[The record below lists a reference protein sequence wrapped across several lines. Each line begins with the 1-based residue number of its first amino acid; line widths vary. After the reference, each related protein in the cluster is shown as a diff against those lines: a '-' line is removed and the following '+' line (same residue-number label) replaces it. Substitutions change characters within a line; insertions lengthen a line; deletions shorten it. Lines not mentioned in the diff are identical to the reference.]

1 MKRWQIFDEL
11 CGFLRA
17 GLHHTPAPLTDNLPW
32 EQLIEASS
40 YHYVTPF
47 LAWSLQDNGKVDPEV
62 EKYLAAVLLLN
73 AQRNQ
78 QLILV
83 IRRVAQALNAIG
95 IVPIL
100 FKGAAHLVSA
110 LYPSQGLRVAGDI
123 DLLLPVGRALDIGK
137 ALKQAGLSAEETPV
151 LVKVEN
157 PNLPHF
163 RDPASGAI
171 LDIQNEIAPRQWQAI
186 VEPVGF
192 EARCQLITLSGAEVR
207 IPGPADLVAHAIVHN
222 QIKDKYYRRNIV
234 QLRQLLDLAF
244 LCDRYEGEIDWVE
257 LESRFEKAGNA
268 PVLSTNFHFVEALLY
283 RDVPKFKC
291 PPRPFALESLRARIE
306 NPQSQ
311 RLFLLTELA
320 SHYAARLRAQPL
332 SDFKLLNGKAFA
344 GHIRQLADILRAKKK
359 W

>member
-1 MKRWQIFDEL
+1 MTRWQIFLEL

-17 GLHHTPAPLTDNLPW
+17 GLRHPAPPLTDNLPW

-47 LAWSLQDNGKVDPEV
+47 LAWNLRNNEKVDPQVKE
-62 EKYLAAVLLLN
+62 YLAAVLVLN
-73 AQRNQ
+73 TQRNQ
-78 QLILV
+78 QLMKV
-83 IRRVAQALNAIG
+83 IPRVAQALNAIG

-100 FKGAAHLVSA
+100 FKGAAHLANA
-110 LYPSQGLRVAGDI
+110 LYPSPGLRIAGDI
-123 DLLLPVGRALDIGK
+123 DLLLPVERAPDIGK
-137 ALKQAGLSAEETPV
+137 ALTQAGLNAEETPV
-151 LVKVEN
+151 LVRTAN
-157 PNLPHF
+157 PSLPHF
-163 RDPASGAI
+163 RDPATGAI

-192 EARCQLITLSGAEVR
+192 EASCRLVALSGAELR
-207 IPGPADLVAHAIVHN
+207 IPGPTDLVAHSIVHN
-222 QIKDKYYRRNIV
+222 QIKDSYYQRNIV

-244 LCDRYEGEIDWVE
+244 LCDRYEAEIDWIE

-268 PVLSTNFHFVEALLY
+268 AVLSTNFYFVEALLH

-291 PPRPFALESLRARIE
+291 PPRPFALELLRARIE

-311 RLFLLTELA
+311 RLFLLAELA

-332 SDFKLLNGKAFA
+332 GDLDLLNGKALM
-344 GHIRQLADILRAKKK
+344 GHIRQLAGILRAKKK

>member
-1 MKRWQIFDEL
+1 MKKWQIFDEL

-17 GLHHTPAPLTDNLPW
+17 GLRHTPPRLTDNFPW

-47 LAWSLQDNGKVDPEV
+47 LAWSLQDSEKVDPEV
-62 EKYLAAVLLLN
+62 KEYLAAVLMLN
-73 AQRNQ
+73 TQRNQ
-78 QLILV
+78 QLMLV
-83 IRRVAQALNAIG
+83 IKRVAQALNAIG

-100 FKGAAHLVSA
+100 FKGAAHLACA
-110 LYPSQGLRVAGDI
+110 LYPSQGLRIAGDI
-123 DLLLPVGRALDIGK
+123 DLLLPAGRALDIGN
-137 ALKQAGLSAEETPV
+137 ALKQAGLNAEEAPV

-157 PNLPHF
+157 PGLPHF
-163 RDPASGAI
+163 RDPATGAI
-171 LDIQNEIAPRQWQAI
+171 LDIQCEIAPQQWQAI

-192 EARCQLITLSGAEVR
+192 EARCRLIALSGANVR
-207 IPGPADLVAHAIVHN
+207 IPGPTDLVAHSIVHN
-222 QIKDKYYRRNIV
+222 QIKDRYYQRNIV

-244 LCDRYEGEIDWVE
+244 LCDRYEGEIDWIE

-268 PVLSTNFHFVEALLY
+268 PVLSTNFHFVEALLH

-291 PPRPFALESLRARIE
+291 PPRPFALESLGARIE

-320 SHYAARLRAQPL
+320 SHYAAQLRAQPL
-332 SDFKLLNGKAFA
+332 SDFNLLNGQALV
-344 GHIRQLADILRAKKK
+344 GHIRQLAGILRAKKK

>member
-11 CGFLRA
+11 CGLLRA
-17 GLHHTPAPLTDNLPW
+17 GLHHTPPRPTDNFPW

-47 LAWSLQDNGKVDPEV
+47 LAWSLQDNEKVDPEV
-62 EKYLAAVLLLN
+62 KEYLAAILMLN
-73 AQRNQ
+73 TQRNQ
-78 QLILV
+78 QLMLV
-83 IRRVAQALNAIG
+83 IKRVAQALNAIG

-100 FKGAAHLVSA
+100 FKGAAHLTNA
-110 LYPSQGLRVAGDI
+110 LYPSQGLRIAGDI
-123 DLLLPVGRALDIGK
+123 DLLLPVERALNIGK
-137 ALKQAGLSAEETPV
+137 ALTQAGLNAEATPV
-151 LVKVEN
+151 LVRTAN
-157 PNLPHF
+157 PSLPHF
-163 RDPASGAI
+163 RDPATGAI

-186 VEPVGF
+186 VEPIGF
-192 EARCQLITLSGAEVR
+192 EASCRLVALSGAELR
-207 IPGPADLVAHAIVHN
+207 IPGPADLVAHSIVHN
-222 QIKDKYYRRNIV
+222 QIKDGYYQRNIV

-244 LCDRYEGEIDWVE
+244 LCDRYEREIDWIE

-268 PVLSTNFHFVEALLY
+268 AVLSTNFYFVAALLH

-291 PPRPFALESLRARIE
+291 PPRPFALELLRARIE

-311 RLFLLTELA
+311 RLFLLAELA

-332 SDFKLLNGKAFA
+332 GDLDLLNGKALM
-344 GHIRQLADILRAKKK
+344 GHIRQLAGILRAKKK